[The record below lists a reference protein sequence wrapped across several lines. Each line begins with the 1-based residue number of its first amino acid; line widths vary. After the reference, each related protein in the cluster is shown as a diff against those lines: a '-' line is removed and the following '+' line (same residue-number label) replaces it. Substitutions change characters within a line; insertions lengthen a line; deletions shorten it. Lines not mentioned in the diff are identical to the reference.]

1 MSAIPSF
8 DVDEARLTRAVAAG
22 DADAFDALYRLYARR
37 LAAYAG
43 RIAGDPS
50 AGEDVAQI
58 ALLSAYEAL
67 RRGTKPRH
75 PRAWLYRIAHNA
87 ALEARRRRP
96 VVAELDEEHE
106 PSRDDETSALRA
118 VLVEALSAL
127 PERQRAAYLLRE
139 VQGLRVAEIAA
150 ELDLTTE
157 QVEQALFAAR
167 NRLAEQLTFGRRL
180 DCDAVRELRVDALDL
195 TARRALKSHVRSCPS
210 CRTGGAARGVRL
222 VALAPLSAL
231 RDAAAWLVGGGV
243 PAAAKVGAV
252 AAAAAVA
259 AAPPVVARLD
269 VGETGEPARVVRTH
283 RPVQPAVVVEA
294 EPREVDRRRATKPE
308 PRLAAPLAA
317 PPAPKLV
324 VNTRRRTEPAAQ
336 PVPKAPPSEPDT
348 APEPPPPAPE
358 PAAEEPIVGEPIVED
373 PAVEE
378 PKVEPEVPVADPAPA
393 EPEPAAPEPDPAREQ
408 ERQPKEVPAEPVKL
422 EKDEATLKADAAD
435 SEAPRTGDPS
445 SGSQVSDRSVAL
457 SK

>member
-22 DADAFDALYRLYARR
+22 DSDAFDELYRLYARR
-37 LAAYAG
+37 LATYAG

-67 RRGTKPRH
+67 RRGTRPRH
-75 PRAWLYRIAHNA
+75 LRAWLYRIAHNA
-87 ALEARRRRP
+87 ALETRRRRP

-180 DCDAVRELRVDALDL
+180 DCESSRTANPSRRESP
-195 TARRALKSHVRSCPS
+195 RRLPWRS
-210 CRTGGAARGVRL
+210 
-222 VALAPLSAL
+222 
-231 RDAAAWLVGGGV
+231 
-243 PAAAKVGAV
+243 
-252 AAAAAVA
+252 
-259 AAPPVVARLD
+259 
-269 VGETGEPARVVRTH
+269 
-283 RPVQPAVVVEA
+283 
-294 EPREVDRRRATKPE
+294 
-308 PRLAAPLAA
+308 
-317 PPAPKLV
+317 
-324 VNTRRRTEPAAQ
+324 
-336 PVPKAPPSEPDT
+336 
-348 APEPPPPAPE
+348 
-358 PAAEEPIVGEPIVED
+358 
-373 PAVEE
+373 
-378 PKVEPEVPVADPAPA
+378 
-393 EPEPAAPEPDPAREQ
+393 
-408 ERQPKEVPAEPVKL
+408 
-422 EKDEATLKADAAD
+422 
-435 SEAPRTGDPS
+435 
-445 SGSQVSDRSVAL
+445 
-457 SK
+457 